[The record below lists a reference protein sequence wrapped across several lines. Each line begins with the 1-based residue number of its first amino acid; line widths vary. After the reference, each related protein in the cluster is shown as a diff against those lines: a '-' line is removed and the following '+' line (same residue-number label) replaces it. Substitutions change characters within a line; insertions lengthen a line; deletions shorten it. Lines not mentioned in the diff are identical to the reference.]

1 MDLSDIFRSDKIH
14 AAFSLKTLFNSGNE
28 GKLLSSLINLDP
40 KKIVTPEQIHSSEVK
55 IVDTPGKISS
65 TDAIISSSKLLV
77 LSIQVADCIPLYLA
91 DPYNNVIGLVHA
103 GWRGIEKG
111 IVENSIN
118 KMISKGAHSNKI
130 IAYIGPSIQKC
141 CFEIGPDVSKKF
153 PRNFQIF
160 SNSDRSFLDLQEL
173 TNNILIKNSVLHK
186 NIISSNECTKCNS
199 DKFFSYRNTGS
210 KSGRMIGVIG
220 LT

>member
-1 MDLSDIFRSDKIH
+1 MSRSLFDRTRVKPPNNAGAIFIG
-14 AAFSLKTLFNSGNE
+14 KTN
-28 GKLLSSLINLDP
+28 
-40 KKIVTPEQIHSSEVK
+40 TPEFGLGSQTYNKVFGATRNAYNPDLTAGGSSGGAAVGLA
-55 IVDTPGKISS
+55 THML
-65 TDAIISSSKLLV
+65 TT
-77 LSIQVADCIPLYLA
+77 ADGSDMMGSLRNPA
-91 DPYNNVIGLVHA
+91 AYNNVIGLVHA